1 MVEYVISLLLNI
13 LSNLLTPAVQR
24 IFKIEPRK
32 SADSAQSQPAQ
43 PLPGLQP
50 IAAPTPDEREA
61 MRRRNRER
69 LSATFNVLVLY
80 GFAAF
85 ALWAAIY
92 LPMSLKSISEPMSR
106 GDLIWADTRFSVL
119 SGYVF
124 AGDMFGVFTIAV
136 AAALF
141 LPLRRAAQRIAHLF
155 AAGWDRLQLVTAKR
169 FTFIFMAVHFSLCL
183 LVAGHWFYL
192 LNPAQSYGQALA
204 APFILMFFGLF
215 FAGSNQSQRR

>member
-32 SADSAQSQPAQ
+32 GADSAQSQPAQ
-43 PLPGLQP
+43 PLSGLQP

-61 MRRRNRER
+61 MRRHNRER
-69 LSATFNVLVLY
+69 LSVTFNVLVLY
-80 GFAAF
+80 GFATF

-92 LPMSLKSISEPMSR
+92 LPMSLKSISGPMSN
-106 GDLIWADTRFSVL
+106 GDLIWAETRFSVL
-119 SGYVF
+119 SGYVV

-141 LPLRRAAQRIAHLF
+141 LPLWWAAQRIAHLF

-169 FTFIFMAVHFSLCL
+169 FTCIFMAVHFALCL
-183 LVAGHWFYL
+183 LVAGHWIYFLY
-192 LNPAQSYGQALA
+192 PAQSYGQSLA
-204 APFILMFFGLF
+204 TPFILMLFGVL
-215 FAGSNQSQRR
+215 FAGSDQSQRR